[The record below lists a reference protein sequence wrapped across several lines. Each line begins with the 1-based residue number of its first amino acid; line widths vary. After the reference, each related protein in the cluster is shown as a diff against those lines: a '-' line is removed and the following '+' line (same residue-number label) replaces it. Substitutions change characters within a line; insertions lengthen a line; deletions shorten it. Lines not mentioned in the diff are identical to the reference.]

1 MKTKHLLAIIAAA
14 AASFAACQKPVDLGP
29 EKVEIDSEASVEIP
43 KEGGELTI
51 KLTATVDWALQ
62 GYTAEVQQWL
72 SISPESGKASADAQ
86 TITLKVLQNEGA
98 DRTANIVFYGNIL
111 CKAPLTI
118 TQKGAIESGGK
129 GSGTLADPFNA
140 AAANAKCAE
149 IGSTASTEDYYV
161 KGKIASIKEVDTGS
175 YGNATFYISDG
186 GTKDEEQFYVFRA
199 YYLGGEKFSAADQ
212 IKVGDEVVVKG
223 KLINYRGDTPE
234 LNQGGQIVSIN
245 GSSAGGDGD
254 GDEPVAEPAS
264 ATKVS
269 IEEFLAK
276 PVNTTDWYELSGKII
291 SIASA
296 AYGYFTIEDE
306 TGSVFVWGLVKAWA
320 DGKNDQSFASIG
332 LKETDVVTMWT
343 LRSEYNGTPQAGG
356 SSAPAIYKS
365 HEAGAGVTYPEGS
378 VILTFPDDNSGS
390 NKISNYAKT
399 WTAKIGTNEFTIAN
413 FNNNSW
419 NNWSYIKC
427 GTKNGDSKASIFTA
441 TPIAAKLA
449 KLQVSVD
456 AIDTDYV
463 NSVTFNVYSDAE
475 KSTTVLSKAVEGL
488 KTGIIEISIDADKQ
502 AAGLY
507 YELVFDCK
515 QAKSNGVV
523 QISKVVYFAAE

>member
-1 MKTKHLLAIIAAA
+1 MKAKHLLAIIAAA
-14 AASFAACQKPVDLGP
+14 ATTLAACQKSEDLGP

-62 GYTAEVQQWL
+62 GYDSAVQQWL

-86 TITLKVLQNEGA
+86 TIAIKVLPNEGA
-98 DRTANIVFYGNIL
+98 DRSANIVFYGNIL

-118 TQKGAIESGGK
+118 TQKGAI
-129 GSGTLADPFNA
+129 D
-140 AAANAKCAE
+140 
-149 IGSTASTEDYYV
+149 
-161 KGKIASIKEVDTGS
+161 
-175 YGNATFYISDG
+175 
-186 GTKDEEQFYVFRA
+186 
-199 YYLGGEKFSAADQ
+199 GGEK
-212 IKVGDEVVVKG
+212 G
-223 KLINYRGDTPE
+223 
-234 LNQGGQIVSIN
+234 
-245 GSSAGGDGD
+245 
-254 GDEPVAEPAS
+254 AEPTS

-269 IEEFLAK
+269 IKEFLAK

-291 SIASA
+291 SISGA
-296 AYGYFTIEDE
+296 AYGNFTIEDE
-306 TGSVFVWGLVKAWA
+306 TGSVYVWGLVKAWA

-343 LRSEYNGTPQAGG
+343 LRSEYNGTAQAGG

-378 VILTFPDDNSGS
+378 VILKFPDDNSES
-390 NKISNYAKT
+390 NKISSYAKT
-399 WTAKIGTNEFTIAN
+399 WTAKIGANEFTIAN
-413 FNNNSW
+413 FNNNKW
-419 NNWSYIKC
+419 DNWSHIKC

-456 AIDTDYV
+456 AISTDYV
-463 NSVTFNVYSDAE
+463 NSVTFNVYSDAN
-475 KSTTVLSKAVEGL
+475 KSATVLSKAVEGL
-488 KTGIIEISIDADKQ
+488 KSGIVEISIDADKQ

-515 QAKSNGVV
+515 QSKSNGVIT
-523 QISKVVYFAAE
+523 ISKVVYFAAE

>member
-1 MKTKHLLAIIAAA
+1 MKAKHLLAIIAAA
-14 AASFAACQKPVDLGP
+14 ATTLAACQKSEDLGP
-29 EKVEIDSEASVEIP
+29 EKVEIDSEAGVEIP

-62 GYTAEVQQWL
+62 GYDSAVQQWL

-86 TITLKVLQNEGA
+86 TIAIKVLPNEGT
-98 DRTANIVFYGNIL
+98 DRSANIVFYGNIL

-118 TQKGAIESGGK
+118 TQKGAI
-129 GSGTLADPFNA
+129 
-140 AAANAKCAE
+140 
-149 IGSTASTEDYYV
+149 
-161 KGKIASIKEVDTGS
+161 
-175 YGNATFYISDG
+175 
-186 GTKDEEQFYVFRA
+186 
-199 YYLGGEKFSAADQ
+199 
-212 IKVGDEVVVKG
+212 
-223 KLINYRGDTPE
+223 
-234 LNQGGQIVSIN
+234 
-245 GSSAGGDGD
+245 D
-254 GDEPVAEPAS
+254 GDEKVAEPTS

-269 IEEFLAK
+269 IKEFLAK

-291 SIASA
+291 SIADA
-296 AYGYFTIEDE
+296 AYGNFTIEDE
-306 TGSVFVWGLVKAWA
+306 TGSVYVWGLVKAWA

-343 LRSEYNGTPQAGG
+343 LRSEYNGTAQAGG

-378 VILTFPDDNSGS
+378 VILKFPDDNSES
-390 NKISNYAKT
+390 NKISSYAKP

-413 FNNNSW
+413 FNNNNW
-419 NNWSYIKC
+419 GWSYIKC

-456 AIDTDYV
+456 AINTDYV
-463 NSVTFNVYSDAE
+463 NSVTFNVYSDAN
-475 KSTTVLSKAVEGL
+475 KSATVLSKAVEGL

-523 QISKVVYFAAE
+523 TISKVVYFAAE

>member
-1 MKTKHLLAIIAAA
+1 MKAKHLLAIIAAA
-14 AASFAACQKPVDLGP
+14 ATTLAACQKSEDLGP

-62 GYTAEVQQWL
+62 GYDSAVQQWL

-86 TITLKVLQNEGA
+86 TIAIKVLPNEGA
-98 DRTANIVFYGNIL
+98 DRSANIVFYGNIL

-118 TQKGAIESGGK
+118 TQKGAI
-129 GSGTLADPFNA
+129 D
-140 AAANAKCAE
+140 
-149 IGSTASTEDYYV
+149 
-161 KGKIASIKEVDTGS
+161 
-175 YGNATFYISDG
+175 
-186 GTKDEEQFYVFRA
+186 
-199 YYLGGEKFSAADQ
+199 GGEK
-212 IKVGDEVVVKG
+212 G
-223 KLINYRGDTPE
+223 
-234 LNQGGQIVSIN
+234 
-245 GSSAGGDGD
+245 
-254 GDEPVAEPAS
+254 AEPTS

-269 IEEFLAK
+269 IKEFLAK

-296 AYGYFTIEDE
+296 AYGNFTIEDE
-306 TGSVFVWGLVKAWA
+306 TGSVYVYGLVKAWA

-378 VILTFPDDNSGS
+378 VILKFPDDNSES
-390 NKISNYAKT
+390 NKISSYAKT
-399 WTAKIGTNEFTIAN
+399 WTAKIGANEFTIAN
-413 FNNNSW
+413 FNNNKW
-419 NNWSYIKC
+419 DNWSYIKC

-456 AIDTDYV
+456 AINTDYV
-463 NSVTFNVYSDAE
+463 NSVTFNVYSDAN
-475 KSTTVLSKAVEGL
+475 KSATVLSKAVEDL
-488 KTGIIEISIDADKQ
+488 KTGIVEISIDADKQ

-515 QAKSNGVV
+515 QSKSNGVIT
-523 QISKVVYFAAE
+523 ISKVVYFAAE